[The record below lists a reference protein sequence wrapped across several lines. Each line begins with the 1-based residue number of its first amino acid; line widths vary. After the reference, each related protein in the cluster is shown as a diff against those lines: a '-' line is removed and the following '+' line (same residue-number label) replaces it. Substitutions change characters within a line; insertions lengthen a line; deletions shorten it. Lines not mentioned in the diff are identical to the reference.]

1 MDLTGM
7 FCGSCGSA
15 DQNDRFCSNCGQLT
29 NSNSK
34 QVTPRKLETKLGDQP
49 SATPGFVLS
58 LLGLIFIAVPLICL
72 PLSIT
77 GIVMS
82 RRAKGSLFEGQEGFK
97 LANAGFVIGIVAVC
111 ITSLFMLLAIPGA
124 WQHNFG

>member
-1 MDLTGM
+1 MDVSGM
-7 FCGSCGSA
+7 FCGNCGSA

-29 NSNSK
+29 RSSTKPTNSTTSEIKFGN
-34 QVTPRKLETKLGDQP
+34 QP

-58 LLGLIFIAVPLICL
+58 LVGLVFVSVPLFCL
-72 PLSIT
+72 TLSII

-82 RRAKGSLFEGQEGFK
+82 RRVKSSLVEGQQGFK

>member
-1 MDLTGM
+1 MDCVEM
-7 FCGSCGSA
+7 FCGNCGA
-15 DQNDRFCSNCGQLT
+15 TDQNDSYCSNCGQLT
-29 NSNSK
+29 RSSTK
-34 QVTPRKLETKLGDQP
+34 PVKSTMSETKFGSQP

-58 LLGLIFIAVPLICL
+58 LVGLLFVSVPLFCL
-72 PLSIT
+72 TLSII

-82 RRAKGSLFEGQEGFK
+82 RRVKNSLVEGQQGFK

>member
-1 MDLTGM
+1 M
-7 FCGSCGSA
+7 FCGNCGSA
-15 DQNDRFCSNCGQLT
+15 DQNDRFCSSCGQLT
-29 NSNSK
+29 SSTTKPINSR
-34 QVTPRKLETKLGDQP
+34 TFETKSENQT

-58 LLGLIFIAVPLICL
+58 LVGLLFVSVPLFSL
-72 PLSIT
+72 TLSII

-82 RRAKGSLFEGQEGFK
+82 RRVKSSLVEGQQGFK